1 MMLKQRW
8 VLMPLF
14 TVRVA
19 SVFLVQTAFVPDE
32 YWQSLEVAHNMA
44 FGYGYLTWEWRKGIR
59 SAFYPSL
66 VALQYIMLKIFGLD
80 TVQMLDSSE
89 WKYLLFVGLACLIR
103 PTAAIFW
110 FPLCLKHW
118 CHRSLHYWP
127 RLLASYVLVGT
138 VSLFLLIIADFTF
151 YKDWTFSPY
160 NFLLFNWTQ
169 DIGAMYG
176 SHPWHWYFTHGF
188 FVVMTTHLIPFIQ
201 GLKLPQVRP
210 LIITIFWFVAVFS
223 FLSHKEFRFLLP
235 VLPLAMCVCGAGIQ
249 QYNSH
254 FASTVIAVIILLIN
268 IPLALYTGIYHQRGT
283 LDVMNFLGQEI
294 KSTNDTIDILFLM
307 PCHSTPFYS
316 HIHRNVSMRFLTCE
330 PNFEEISY
338 YKDEADIFF
347 CNPTAWLEENI
358 KPVIVNSNVSSQP
371 SHLVLFDSLHSQ
383 ISSFLEAYN
392 YDLCFQTFHTHF
404 PETRTGRN
412 VFVFSKRN
420 DWNDVFSRS

>member
-1 MMLKQRW
+1 
-8 VLMPLF
+8 
-14 TVRVA
+14 
-19 SVFLVQTAFVPDE
+19 
-32 YWQSLEVAHNMA
+32 MA
-44 FGYGYLTWEWRKGIR
+44 FN
-59 SAFYPSL
+59 
-66 VALQYIMLKIFGLD
+66 MFGLYLYPWSRYS
-80 TVQMLDSSE
+80 VSSSE